1 MSELLRVRYKELNYD
16 IELDELK
23 RFHIDSIVKSNRE
36 HFGIE
41 RGCEEKAARATEA
54 LFTREEYIYNWLDCK
69 VKNNCPPPALDEAVE
84 QLRADWA
91 LAEKKIIR
99 QRLQKA

>member
-1 MSELLRVRYKELNYD
+1 MSELLRVKYKDLNYD

-36 HFGIE
+36 HFGVD
-41 RGCEEKAARATEA
+41 RGCEEKAVKATET
-54 LFTREEYIYNWLDCK
+54 LFAREEYIYNWIDCK
-69 VKNNCPPPALDEAVE
+69 VKSNCPPPALGEAVE
-84 QLRADWA
+84 QLKADWA